1 MPLVPSLSLRA
12 AKVLYQPTNQPT
24 SQQNLLKNKK
34 QKEKKNIQR
43 FITTSMNFCDFSP
56 SLPYTTQR
64 FILSPATKF
73 ARKSLPLQTSYLL
86 FHPHP
91 PPNLSPKLH
100 SYLIWLTALLVP
112 IDTKS
117 SLWAPS
123 DPLKSLKAC
132 PKVWA
137 WCRTN
142 TKEGHIGVLSASFQS
157 DGRLPCVQKKTRA
170 EWVQLTDS
178 YNKNIV
184 PWLPP
189 TCFMLVVLISSEWQG
204 HV

>member
-1 MPLVPSLSLRA
+1 MIFHPPYHTQHKDSYCHLPPSLQGS
-12 AKVLYQPTNQPT
+12 
-24 SQQNLLKNKK
+24 
-34 QKEKKNIQR
+34 
-43 FITTSMNFCDFSP
+43 
-56 SLPYTTQR
+56 
-64 FILSPATKF
+64 
-73 ARKSLPLQTSYLL
+73 L
-86 FHPHP
+86 FHYRPPIYSSTPTP